1 MYYLSIHRL
10 INCFEL
16 SSYSFNFDTKNGE
29 YMKSEK
35 QNLMIE
41 QLDKK
46 FKSFQSTAK
55 SLVDVPSNGWINT
68 LRKAL
73 NISLKQLGKKLNVSS
88 QNINQ
93 FEKREKDGSISIQ
106 KLKEVAEAL
115 EMNFVYIFIPK
126 DGSLEKLIERLADK
140 VAKEIVMRTSHTMK
154 LEDQE
159 NTEERLKKAIKDRAE
174 KIKNEL
180 PKYLWD

>member
-1 MYYLSIHRL
+1 MSTDKKKL
-10 INCFEL
+10 II
-16 SSYSFNFDTKNGE
+16 D
-29 YMKSEK
+29 
-35 QNLMIE
+35 
-41 QLDKK
+41 QLDRRFSKIRAISK
-46 FKSFQSTAK
+46 ELEIPA
-55 SLVDVPSNGWINT
+55 NGWINT
-68 LRKAL
+68 IRKTL
-73 NISLKQLGKKLNVSS
+73 NISLKQLGKRLNVSS

-93 FEKREKDGSISIQ
+93 FEQREKDGSISIQ

-115 EMNFVYIFIPK
+115 EMDFVYTFIPK
-126 DGSLEKLIERLADK
+126 DGSLEKMIEKQANK

-159 NTEERLKKAIKDRAE
+159 NSEERLQRAIKDRAE